1 MSVLSLVGDDIE
13 FDEYLAQGQHRS
25 EPTIEPGQIWVVECE
40 AASLSTFHA
49 ELLTRANVV
58 LYERVLLAAVAEVLP
73 IGVYAEPLPA
83 TAATGPAIARR
94 ALEFAADGWS
104 VLQLVERRIG
114 WRQLLRSVTEDLNR
128 RSGSNSTLLAI
139 GTIRA
144 SRYRRRRDAATN
156 PAIITAELHSDELL
170 SLTFAAPANASGA
183 LLGPRHPTQGQVFT
197 ANGLAG

>member
-1 MSVLSLVGDDIE
+1 MDVLSLVGDGIGS
-13 FDEYLAQGQHRS
+13 DEYLIHQKRQD
-25 EPTIEPGQIWVVECE
+25 EPTIEAGQIRVVECE
-40 AASLSTFHA
+40 AAFLSAFHA

-58 LYERVLLAAVAEVLP
+58 LYERALMEAVAEVLP

-94 ALEFAADGWS
+94 AVEFAADGWS
-104 VLQLVERRIG
+104 VLQLVERRAG

-128 RSGSNSTLLAI
+128 RSGGTSSLMTI

-144 SRYRRRRDAATN
+144 SRYKDRANTASDLTLLV
-156 PAIITAELHSDELL
+156 AELHSDELL
-170 SLTFAAPANASGA
+170 SLTFAPPAAPFGAS
-183 LLGPRHPTQGQVFT
+183 PRLYRPAPGQMFT